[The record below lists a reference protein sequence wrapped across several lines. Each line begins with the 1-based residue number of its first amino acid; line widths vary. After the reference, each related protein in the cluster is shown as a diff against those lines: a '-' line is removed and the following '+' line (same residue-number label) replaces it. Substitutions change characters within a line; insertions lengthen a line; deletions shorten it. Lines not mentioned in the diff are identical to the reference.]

1 MRINSATKQY
11 ITKLISDKA
20 SAVKTPLE
28 EKLKTLAEKHKAAKE
43 EVGKKFNAEIE
54 KAKEACL
61 KAVNAAIKKYGVSRD
76 RRWDGTFYEAEVR
89 VHNAAL
95 CSIKSF
101 KDKEEELEEKI
112 REIDDKVKNST
123 VEIIAKM
130 TLGGDMDTLMKM
142 IAELKF

>member
-20 SAVKTPLE
+20 AIAKKPLE
-28 EKLKTLAEKHKAAKE
+28 EKLNALIEKHKAEKE
-43 EVGKKFNAEIE
+43 EVGKKFNAEIA

-61 KAVNAAIKKYGVSRD
+61 KAVNAALKKYGVVREC
-76 RRWDGTFYEAEVR
+76 RWDGRLYEAEVC
-89 VHNAAL
+89 VSNADFVG
-95 CSIKSF
+95 IKTF
-101 KDKEEELEEKI
+101 KEKEEELEVKI
-112 REIDDKVKNST
+112 RGIDGKVKDST

-130 TLGGDMDTLMKM
+130 TLGGDMNTLMQM